1 MHSFRRFLMLMRI
14 ANGPEHLGVTYS
26 AEPICEDGWNPSRPL
41 ELHAVDFESNY
52 YSTNQGMT
60 PLRQTT

>member
-1 MHSFRRFLMLMRI
+1 MLMRI

-60 PLRQTT
+60 HLRQTT